1 METSVFCR
9 ACGQSLR
16 LKAAA
21 CPHCGAPQHLQ
32 PTTTASAPPGS
43 PALAIVSCVLGVL
56 MLLAVLTDGFPSDRD
71 ELLGAFGLT
80 LTAVV
85 CAGLSIYHRNPGRIA
100 AVGGLVTAGI
110 GLLICIA
117 NL

>member
-1 METSVFCR
+1 MTTFAHCR
-9 ACGQSLR
+9 ACGQSLHTR
-16 LKAAA
+16 AAV
-21 CPHCGAPQHLQ
+21 CPYCGAPQQ
-32 PTTTASAPPGS
+32 QVVAASPSAGS
-43 PALAIVSCVLGVL
+43 PALGIVSCVLGVL

-80 LTAVV
+80 LTAVI
-85 CAGLSIYHRNPGRIA
+85 CAGLSTYHQKPGRIA
-100 AVGGLVTAGI
+100 AAVGLVAAGI